1 MYQSGRVGDKAKKC
15 KFPAKSGRVGITV
28 YGRLFHVIFM
38 YILMETGETSGLEG
52 KKANWFSEGP
62 YLRCFVIFLVFHFNS
77 NKRIPRVSIKKNYK
91 AHKYNSQ
98 NH

>member
-1 MYQSGRVGDKAKKC
+1 MYQSGRAGDEAKKL
-15 KFPAKSGRVGITV
+15 KSPAKSGRVGITV

-62 YLRCFVIFLVFHFNS
+62 DIRCFVMFLVFLCFCYVSHLNS
-77 NKRIPRVSIKKNYK
+77 NKRIPRVSEY
-91 AHKYNSQ
+91 
-98 NH
+98 